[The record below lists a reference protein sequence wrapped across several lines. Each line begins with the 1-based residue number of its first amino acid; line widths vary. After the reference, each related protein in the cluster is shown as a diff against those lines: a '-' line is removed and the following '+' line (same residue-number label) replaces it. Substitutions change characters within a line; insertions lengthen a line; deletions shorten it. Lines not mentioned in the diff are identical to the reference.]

1 MVAMAADSGT
11 LLDDNAKPMPGQTLT
26 VDVRDSG
33 WEPVAS
39 VKTDASGRFEFAAL
53 PANVKVY
60 FWIESGTGRPE
71 YLIRDG
77 DRLFTPGEVREKDD
91 LKAGRVGTR
100 AAAPVAR
107 PSAPLADRV
116 ANTCRNVRS
125 SGMHA
130 LVALQGDDSKGVVTL
145 TNQLLDDDRDPI
157 IWRYLAVR
165 VEAAELK
172 AEAATLKK
180 YGWPVPAPGQVVLVA
195 LDGDER
201 TIATRAIEAVRATG
215 ALGLGDEFL
224 KEHLPPT
231 RDARALLTAAR
242 DEARK
247 TGRRV
252 WVVHGGPR
260 CGPCFRLGRWIDEH
274 HATLEKDYVIVKVMD
289 GLDEHAAEVIK
300 ELPEREGDGIP
311 WYAITEPDGTILAT
325 SNGPLGNIGFPG
337 SVEGLRH
344 FRGMLDRTVRKLTAA
359 EVDGLI
365 QSPSPNR

>member
-1 MVAMAADSGT
+1 M
-11 LLDDNAKPMPGQTLT
+11 
-26 VDVRDSG
+26 
-33 WEPVAS
+33 
-39 VKTDASGRFEFAAL
+39 
-53 PANVKVY
+53 
-60 FWIESGTGRPE
+60 
-71 YLIRDG
+71 
-77 DRLFTPGEVREKDD
+77 
-91 LKAGRVGTR
+91 RVG
-100 AAAPVAR
+100 
-107 PSAPLADRV
+107 
-116 ANTCRNVRS
+116 
-125 SGMHA
+125 
-130 LVALQGDDSKGVVTL
+130 
-145 TNQLLDDDRDPI
+145 
-157 IWRYLAVR
+157 
-165 VEAAELK
+165 AAELK
-172 AEAATLKK
+172 SQAATLKK
-180 YGWPVPAPGQVVLVA
+180 YGWPMPAPGQVVLVA

-201 TIATRAIEAVRATG
+201 TIAARAIEAVRATG

-224 KEHLPPT
+224 KEHMPPT
-231 RDARALLTAAR
+231 RDARAMLTAAR

-260 CGPCFRLGRWIDEH
+260 CGPCFRLGRWLDEH

-325 SNGPLGNIGFPG
+325 SQGPLGNIGFPG

-365 QSPSPNR
+365 KLPSPNR